1 MTNEAGVH
9 WADLVLLFIVG
20 ASALMSL
27 FRGFVR
33 EVLAL
38 AGWVCASWGAF
49 HYAGRLAPLLD
60 GIVSVPSVRLAMAFL
75 AVLVGVLFGFALL
88 NQLASRLVSS
98 TGLTPTD
105 RLLGMLFGIARG
117 VAIATL
123 LVMLAGLTPVPR
135 DAWWREARL
144 LPHVE
149 SLARR
154 AIGWLPPEL
163 AAHFDYDQADSKQ
176 GARPRARDSF
186 SG

>member
-1 MTNEAGVH
+1 MTSEAGLH
-9 WADLVLLFIVG
+9 WADLTLLFIVG

-38 AGWVCASWGAF
+38 AGWACATWGAF
-49 HYAGRLAPLLD
+49 HYAGTLAPLLE
-60 GIVSVPSVRLAMAFL
+60 GVVSVPSVRLAMAFL

-88 NQLASRLVSS
+88 NQLAYRLVSS

-105 RLLGMLFGIARG
+105 RMLGMLFGVARG
-117 VAIATL
+117 VAIVTL

-135 DAWWREARL
+135 DAWWREAQL

-149 SLARR
+149 MLARR
-154 AIGWLPPEL
+154 AIAWLPPEL
-163 AAHFDYDQADSKQ
+163 AAYFDYDHGS
-176 GARPRARDSF
+176 RPRASDPS